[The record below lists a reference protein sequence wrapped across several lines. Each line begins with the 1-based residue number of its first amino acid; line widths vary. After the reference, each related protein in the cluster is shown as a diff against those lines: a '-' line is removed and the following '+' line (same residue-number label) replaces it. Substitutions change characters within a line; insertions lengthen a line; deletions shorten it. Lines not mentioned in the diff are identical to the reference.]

1 MAYGEIFTGLLD
13 HFLDRFFGPFF
24 LFLFFFFCSLSVLR
38 RGERQTF
45 VTEGGVED
53 ELLVRRKGWE
63 GVY

>member
-1 MAYGEIFTGLLD
+1 MVKISTGLLD
-13 HFLDRFFGPFF
+13 HFFDGFFGPF
-24 LFLFFFFCSLSVLR
+24 LFVFFCSLSVLM

>member
-1 MAYGEIFTGLLD
+1 MVKYLLGYWIIFWTAFLD
-13 HFLDRFFGPFF
+13 HFF
-24 LFLFFFFCSLSVLR
+24 LFLFFFCSLSVLR

>member
-1 MAYGEIFTGLLD
+1 MVKISTGLLD
-13 HFLDRFFGPFF
+13 HFFDGFFGPF
-24 LFLFFFFCSLSVLR
+24 LFVFFFCSLSVLR

>member
-1 MAYGEIFTGLLD
+1 MVKYLLGYWIIFWTAFLD
-13 HFLDRFFGPFF
+13 HFFCFC
-24 LFLFFFFCSLSVLR
+24 FFFFAVYQYSEGV
-38 RGERQTF
+38 RGTF

>member
-1 MAYGEIFTGLLD
+1 MVKISTGLLD
-13 HFLDRFFGPFF
+13 HFFDGFFGPF
-24 LFLFFFFCSLSVLR
+24 LFVCFFFCSLSVLR

-63 GVY
+63 GAY

>member
-13 HFLDRFFGPFF
+13 HFLDRFFGPF
-24 LFLFFFFCSLSVLR
+24 LFCFVFFFCSLSVLR